1 MKTTSRKIKA
11 GKGIIAAL
19 MCSVMMFGSGCGSTE
34 YSVGAAQGSSSTVP
48 VEQAESIVDIVIR
61 NGYEEAEKDF
71 GRFTERRKKNLPHE
85 IWSAW
90 GSPSL
95 RNVVIATFPVGSSN
109 ESFWHALCARRK
121 NFCFL
126 TSRRRDSIRK

>member
-11 GKGIIAAL
+11 GKGIIAAM

-34 YSVGAAQGSSSTVP
+34 YSAGAAQGSSSTVP

-71 GRFTERRKKNLPHE
+71 GRFTEELSKVIKNND
-85 IWSAW
+85 SKAYT
-90 GSPSL
+90 SL
-95 RNVVIATFPVGSSN
+95 
-109 ESFWHALCARRK
+109 
-121 NFCFL
+121 
-126 TSRRRDSIRK
+126 